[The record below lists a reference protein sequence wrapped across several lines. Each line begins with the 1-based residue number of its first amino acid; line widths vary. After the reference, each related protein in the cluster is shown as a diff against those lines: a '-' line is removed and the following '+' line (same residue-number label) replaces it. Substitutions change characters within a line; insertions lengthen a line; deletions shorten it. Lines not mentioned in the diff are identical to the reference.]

1 MQICRHPF
9 PPFPRYAKLKTNQ
22 NQPKSKPKAEAEADV
37 RPEAARSKQLTP
49 LNNFFPCPEVA
60 EEYAMQID
68 R

>member
-1 MQICRHPF
+1 MPPSL
-9 PPFPRYAKLKTNQ
+9 PPFSTLCKAQ
-22 NQPKSKPKAEAEADV
+22 NQPKSKPKAEAEAHV
-37 RPEAARSKQLTP
+37 RPEAARFKQLTP